1 MFTTKDRRSDIK
13 LIDFGLSKDLNVTE
27 LDDVSKS
34 KVTGTEAVEDT
45 SGLETKKMTE
55 TKTDPPISKNV
66 FKRMSRLSSFVGK
79 NIYVPPPPNM
89 CTSKSHVNAV

>member
-27 LDDVSKS
+27 LDDVSE
-34 KVTGTEAVEDT
+34 VTGTEAVEDT

-55 TKTDPPISKNV
+55 TKTDPPISKKV
-66 FKRMSRLSSFVGK
+66 VKRMSRLSSFVGK
-79 NIYVPPPPNM
+79 NIYVPTPNM
-89 CTSKSHVNAV
+89 LCTSKSHVKAV